1 MRRDGAEPDAPAVAA
16 GRVEGTVGAV
26 RSGAAEAA
34 NGAPGSPPVGA
45 AAAAAEL
52 VVGAEPGVAEP
63 REAREVLP
71 DASLLR

>member
-16 GRVEGTVGAV
+16 GRVEGTVGA
-26 RSGAAEAA
+26 AEAA
-34 NGAPGSPPVGA
+34 NGAPGSPPVG

-71 DASLLR
+71 DASLLH

>member
-1 MRRDGAEPDAPAVAA
+1 MRRDGAEPDALAVAA
-16 GRVEGTVGAV
+16 GRAAGMVGVV
-26 RSGAAEAA
+26 RSGAAEPA

-71 DASLLR
+71 DASLPR

>member
-1 MRRDGAEPDAPAVAA
+1 
-16 GRVEGTVGAV
+16 V

-34 NGAPGSPPVGA
+34 SGAPGSPPVGV

-71 DASLLR
+71 DASLPR

>member
-34 NGAPGSPPVGA
+34 NGAPGSPPVGE
-45 AAAAAEL
+45 AAAAEL
-52 VVGAEPGVAEP
+52 VVGAEPGGAEP

-71 DASLLR
+71 DASLPH

>member
-45 AAAAAEL
+45 AAAAEL
-52 VVGAEPGVAEP
+52 VVGAEPGGAEP

-71 DASLLR
+71 DASLPH